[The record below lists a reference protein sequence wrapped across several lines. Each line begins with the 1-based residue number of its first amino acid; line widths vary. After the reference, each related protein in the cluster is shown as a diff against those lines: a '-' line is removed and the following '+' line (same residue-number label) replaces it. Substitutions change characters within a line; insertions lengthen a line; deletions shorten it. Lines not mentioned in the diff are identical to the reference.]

1 MKDNAVLNAG
11 THWRPSDMGK
21 TTAVKRAERKES
33 GTAGR
38 NTQ

>member
-11 THWRPSDMGK
+11 AHWRPSEMGK
-21 TTAVKRAERKES
+21 TIAVKRAERKES
-33 GTAGR
+33 GTAGG